1 VVSPYWFS
9 DPASPFAGLGVF
21 PTLAPSARLS
31 SNAAPPVSLLSP
43 SESDRTWMPP
53 NMRQPASPGVSPPS
67 ALSASETRL
76 TRVYQAR
83 HRPTS
88 GFRTLLPVFVL
99 RSLPALFHAGNAL
112 GVFLQGL
119 FPSQSLRALSGSVP
133 FVALSTAGMEQRVN
147 PKLDTFGACR
157 LQGFALCEDSSSLG
171 RSLIDPRDRCPP
183 GFLTS
188 KGFPLAT
195 AQSFRPNPLMR
206 LASALASRDT
216 CCASGS

>member
-1 VVSPYWFS
+1 
-9 DPASPFAGLGVF
+9 VF

-31 SNAAPPVSLLSP
+31 LGAAPLVSLLSP

-53 NMRQPASPGVSPPS
+53 NERQPASPGVSPPS

-88 GFRTLLPVFVL
+88 GFCTLLPVFVL
-99 RSLPALFHAGNAL
+99 RSLPALFRAGNAL
-112 GVFLQGL
+112 GVFLQGF

-133 FVALSTAGMEQRVN
+133 FMALASAGNEPRVN
-147 PKLDTFGACR
+147 PKLDPFGACR

-171 RSLIDPRDRCPP
+171 KSLINPRDRCPP
-183 GFLTS
+183 GFLTF

-195 AQSFRPNPLMR
+195 ARSLRFDPLMR
-206 LASALASRDT
+206 LASVLASRDT
-216 CCASGS
+216 CCASGF

>member
-1 VVSPYWFS
+1 LRSSRPW
-9 DPASPFAGLGVF
+9 LQ
-21 PTLAPSARLS
+21 APDFRQ
-31 SNAAPPVSLLSP
+31 NAAPLVSLLSP

-53 NMRQPASPGVSPPS
+53 NKRQPASPGVSPPS

-88 GFRTLLPVFVL
+88 GFRALLPVFVL
-99 RSLPALFHAGNAL
+99 RSLPALFRAGNAL
-112 GVFLQGL
+112 GVLLQGV

-133 FVALSTAGMEQRVN
+133 FVTFATDGKEPRVN
-147 PKLDTFGACR
+147 PKLSTFGACR

-171 RSLIDPRDRCPP
+171 KSLIDPRDRCPP
-183 GFLTS
+183 GFSTS

-195 AQSFRPNPLMR
+195 ARSLRPDPLMC
-206 LASALASRDT
+206 LASALDKP
-216 CCASGS
+216 

>member
-1 VVSPYWFS
+1 
-9 DPASPFAGLGVF
+9 
-21 PTLAPSARLS
+21 
-31 SNAAPPVSLLSP
+31 
-43 SESDRTWMPP
+43 MPP
-53 NMRQPASPGVSPPS
+53 NMRQPASPGVLDPS

-88 GFRTLLPVFVL
+88 GFRTLLPVYVL

-112 GVFLQGL
+112 GFFLQGL
-119 FPSQSLRALSGSVP
+119 FPSQSLRALSGPVP
-133 FVALSTAGMEQRVN
+133 FMALSTAGMEQRVN

-171 RSLIDPRDRCPP
+171 RRLINPRDRCPP
-183 GFLTS
+183 GFWTS

-216 CCASGS
+216 YCASGF

>member
-1 VVSPYWFS
+1 MRSSRPWLQAPDFRQ
-9 DPASPFAGLGVF
+9 
-21 PTLAPSARLS
+21 TLAPLL
-31 SNAAPPVSLLSP
+31 SLLSP

-53 NMRQPASPGVSPPS
+53 NMRQPASPGVFDPS

-88 GFRTLLPVFVL
+88 GFCTLLPVFVL

-112 GVFLQGL
+112 GFFLQGL

-133 FVALSTAGMEQRVN
+133 FMALSTAGMEQRVN

-157 LQGFALCEDSSSLG
+157 LQGFALCEDPSSLG
-171 RSLIDPRDRCPP
+171 RRLINPRDRCPP

-195 AQSFRPNPLMR
+195 AQSLRPNPLMR
-206 LASALASRDT
+206 LARALASRDT